1 MCLLPARAGPWEWGE
16 LFTMTAAAG
25 RALPG
30 HLTTAGP
37 IPIAPAMNV
46 AFPLDLARMPASAA
60 AVLAPLVGRRVA
72 VAMSG
77 GVDSSVVAA
86 LAAAAGCDAVGITL
100 QLYDQGAAARR
111 PGACCA
117 GADIRDARAVAERLG
132 IAHYVIDME
141 SRFREAVIDNFVESY
156 ARGLTPVPCVECNR
170 TVKFT
175 DLIALARDLGAEALL
190 TGHYVQRLDGPA
202 GAELH
207 RGADPSKD
215 QSYFLWTTTQAQLDY
230 LRFPLGGLAKAET
243 RELAEAFG
251 LVVAAKPDSQDI
263 CFVPGGDYAAVVE
276 KIRPELAAPGDIVD
290 AAGHVLGRHNGI
302 HRFTVGQR
310 RGLDLGGQAEPLY
323 VIGIDAA
330 QNRVFAGPRRALAVA
345 GVRLEGVNRLGPVDG
360 PLMVK
365 VRSMAP
371 LAQGWLEGDELRFA
385 EPQYGVA
392 PGQAAVAYVGD
403 RLVAGGTMVATVAAE
418 PLLLPA

>member
-1 MCLLPARAGPWEWGE
+1 M
-16 LFTMTAAAG
+16 
-25 RALPG
+25 
-30 HLTTAGP
+30 
-37 IPIAPAMNV
+37 PIAPPETMIAPT
-46 AFPLDLARMPASAA
+46 AFPLDLAALPASARA
-60 AVLAPLVGRRVA
+60 ALAPLAGRRVA

-86 LAAAAGCDAVGITL
+86 LAAAAGCDTVGITL
-100 QLYDQGAAARR
+100 QLYDRGAAARR

-190 TGHYVQRLDGPA
+190 TGHYVQRLESPG

-207 RGADPSKD
+207 RGADPTKD

-243 RELAEAFG
+243 RAMAEAFG

-310 RGLDLGGQAEPLY
+310 RGLELGGQAEPLY
-323 VIGIDAA
+323 VVGIDASR
-330 QNRVFAGPRRALAVA
+330 NRVIAGPRRALAVS
-345 GVRLEGVNRLGPVDG
+345 GVRLEGSNLLGPVDG

-371 LAQGWLEGDELRFA
+371 LASGWLDGDMLRFA
-385 EPQYGVA
+385 EPQFGVA

-418 PLLLPA
+418 PSLIPA

>member
-1 MCLLPARAGPWEWGE
+1 MRTFLDIP
-16 LFTMTAAAG
+16 AAA
-25 RALPG
+25 A
-30 HLTTAGP
+30 T
-37 IPIAPAMNV
+37 
-46 AFPLDLARMPASAA
+46 
-60 AVLAPLVGRRVA
+60 VLAPLAGRRVA

-86 LAAAAGCDAVGITL
+86 LAHAAGCDALGITL

-117 GADIRDARAVAERLG
+117 GADIRDARAVADRLG
-132 IAHYVIDME
+132 IPHYVVDME
-141 SRFREAVIDNFVESY
+141 SRFREAVIDNFVDAY
-156 ARGLTPVPCVECNR
+156 ATGRTPVPCVECNR

-190 TGHYVQRLDGPA
+190 TGHYVQRIDGLQ

-207 RGADPSKD
+207 RGADPTKD
-215 QSYFLWTTTQAQLDY
+215 QSYFLWTTTAEQLDY
-230 LRFPLGGLAKAET
+230 LRFPLGGLAKTET
-243 RELAEAFG
+243 RALAQAFD

-276 KIRPELAAPGDIVD
+276 RIRPELAHPGDITD
-290 AAGHVLGRHNGI
+290 AAGTVLGRHNGI

-310 RGLDLGGQAEPLY
+310 RGLELGGQAEPLY
-323 VIGIDAA
+323 VVGIDASA
-330 QNRVFAGPRRALAVA
+330 NRVIAGPRRALAVA
-345 GVRLEGVNRLGPVDG
+345 GVRLEGLNRLGPTDG

-371 LAQGWLEGDELRFA
+371 LAPAWLRGETLTFE

-392 PGQAAVAYVGD
+392 PGQAAVAYIGN
-403 RLVAGGTMVATVAAE
+403 RLVAGATMASTISSELVA
-418 PLLLPA
+418 LPA

>member
-1 MCLLPARAGPWEWGE
+1 
-16 LFTMTAAAG
+16 
-25 RALPG
+25 
-30 HLTTAGP
+30 
-37 IPIAPAMNV
+37 MNMPT
-46 AFPLDLARMPASAA
+46 AFPLDLDALPASARDA
-60 AVLAPLVGRRVA
+60 LAPLAGRRVA

-86 LAAAAGCDAVGITL
+86 LSAAAGCDTVGITL

-156 ARGLTPVPCVECNR
+156 AKGLTPVPCVECNR

-190 TGHYVQRLDGPA
+190 TGHYVQRIDGSQ

-207 RGADPSKD
+207 RGADPTKD
-215 QSYFLWTTTQAQLDY
+215 QSYFLWTTTQCQLDY

-243 RELAEAFG
+243 RGMAEAFG

-276 KIRPELAAPGDIVD
+276 KIRPELARPGEIVD
-290 AAGHVLGRHNGI
+290 VAGRVLGGHNGI

-310 RGLDLGGQAEPLY
+310 RGLELGGQAEPLY

-330 QNRVFAGPRRALAVA
+330 QNRVITGPRRALAVRA
-345 GVRLEGVNRLGPVDG
+345 VQLDGANLLGPIDG

-371 LAQGWLEGDELRFA
+371 LAQGWIEGDMLCFA
-385 EPQYGVA
+385 EPQFGVA
-392 PGQAAVAYVGD
+392 PGQAAVAYIGD

-418 PLLLPA
+418 PGLIPA

>member
-1 MCLLPARAGPWEWGE
+1 
-16 LFTMTAAAG
+16 MTTT
-25 RALPG
+25 G
-30 HLTTAGP
+30 HM
-37 IPIAPAMNV
+37 PIAPPETMIAPT
-46 AFPLDLARMPASAA
+46 AFPLDLAALPASAR
-60 AVLAPLVGRRVA
+60 AVLAPLAGRRVA

-86 LAAAAGCDAVGITL
+86 LAAAAGCDTVGITL

-190 TGHYVQRLDGPA
+190 TGHYVQRLESPG

-207 RGADPSKD
+207 RGADPTKD

-243 RELAEAFG
+243 RAMAEAFG

-310 RGLDLGGQAEPLY
+310 RGLELGGQAEPLY
-323 VIGIDAA
+323 VVGIDASR
-330 QNRVFAGPRRALAVA
+330 NRVIAGPRRALAVS
-345 GVRLEGVNRLGPVDG
+345 GVRLEGSNLLGPVDG

-371 LAQGWLEGDELRFA
+371 LASGWLDGDMLRFA
-385 EPQYGVA
+385 EPQFGVA
-392 PGQAAVAYVGD
+392 PGQAAVAYIGD

-418 PLLLPA
+418 PSLIPA

>member
-1 MCLLPARAGPWEWGE
+1 MP
-16 LFTMTAAAG
+16 T
-25 RALPG
+25 
-30 HLTTAGP
+30 
-37 IPIAPAMNV
+37 
-46 AFPLDLARMPASAA
+46 AFPLDLDALPASARDA
-60 AVLAPLVGRRVA
+60 LAPLAGRRVA

-86 LAAAAGCDAVGITL
+86 LSAAAGCDTVGITL

-156 ARGLTPVPCVECNR
+156 AKGLTPVPCVECNR

-190 TGHYVQRLDGPA
+190 TGHYVQRIDGSQ

-207 RGADPSKD
+207 RGADPTKD
-215 QSYFLWTTTQAQLDY
+215 QSYFLWTTTQCQLDY

-243 RELAEAFG
+243 RGMAEAFG

-276 KIRPELAAPGDIVD
+276 KIRPELARPGEIVD
-290 AAGHVLGRHNGI
+290 VAGRVLGGHNGI

-310 RGLDLGGQAEPLY
+310 RGLELGGQAEPLY

-330 QNRVFAGPRRALAVA
+330 QNRVITGPRRALAVRA
-345 GVRLEGVNRLGPVDG
+345 VQLDGANLLGPIDG

-371 LAQGWLEGDELRFA
+371 LAQGWIEGDMLCFA
-385 EPQYGVA
+385 EPQFGVA
-392 PGQAAVAYVGD
+392 PGQAAVAYIGD

-418 PLLLPA
+418 PGLIPA

>member
-1 MCLLPARAGPWEWGE
+1 MS
-16 LFTMTAAAG
+16 
-25 RALPG
+25 
-30 HLTTAGP
+30 
-37 IPIAPAMNV
+37 IAVINPDAPPV
-46 AFPLDLARMPASAA
+46 VSH
-60 AVLAPLVGRRVA
+60 VLAPLAGRRVA

-86 LAAAAGCDAVGITL
+86 LAHAAGCDVIGITL

-117 GADIRDARAVAERLG
+117 GADIRDARDVAGRLG
-132 IAHYVIDME
+132 IAHYVVDME
-141 SRFREAVIDNFVESY
+141 SRFRDSVIDAFVDAY
-156 ARGLTPVPCVECNR
+156 AAGRTPVPCVECNR

-175 DLIALARDLGAEALL
+175 DLLALARDLGAEALL
-190 TGHYVQRLDGPA
+190 TGHYVQRIDGPA

-207 RGADPSKD
+207 RGADPGKD
-215 QSYFLWTTTQAQLDY
+215 QSYFLWTTSQAQLDY

-243 RELAEAFG
+243 RALADRFD
-251 LVVAAKPDSQDI
+251 LSVAAKPDSQDI

-276 KIRPELAAPGDIVD
+276 RIRPELALPGDIVD
-290 AAGHVLGRHNGI
+290 AAGAVLGRHNGI

-310 RGLDLGGQAEPLY
+310 RGLELGGHAEPLY
-323 VIGIDAA
+323 VTGIDAGH
-330 QNRVFAGPRRALAVA
+330 NRVIVGPRRALAVA
-345 GVRLEGVNRLGPVDG
+345 GVQLADINRLGPVDG

-371 LAQGWLEGDELRFA
+371 LAAARLNGDRLLFDA
-385 EPQYGVA
+385 PQYGVA

-403 RLVAGGTMVATVAAE
+403 RLVAGGTIAASLPAAAE
-418 PLLLPA
+418 VKSA

>member
-1 MCLLPARAGPWEWGE
+1 MRAFLDIPAA
-16 LFTMTAAAG
+16 
-25 RALPG
+25 
-30 HLTTAGP
+30 
-37 IPIAPAMNV
+37 
-46 AFPLDLARMPASAA
+46 AA
-60 AVLAPLVGRRVA
+60 AVLAPLAGRRVA

-86 LAAAAGCDAVGITL
+86 LAHAAGCDALGITL

-117 GADIRDARAVAERLG
+117 GADIRDARAVADRLG
-132 IAHYVIDME
+132 IPHYVVDME
-141 SRFREAVIDNFVESY
+141 SRFREAVIDKFVDAY
-156 ARGLTPVPCVECNR
+156 AKGRTPVPCVECNR

-190 TGHYVQRLDGPA
+190 TGHYVQRIDGLQ

-207 RGADPSKD
+207 RGADSTKD
-215 QSYFLWTTTQAQLDY
+215 QSYFLWTTTAAQLDY
-230 LRFPLGGLAKAET
+230 LRFPLGGLAKTET
-243 RELAEAFG
+243 RALAQAFD

-276 KIRPELAAPGDIVD
+276 RIRPELAHPGDITD
-290 AAGHVLGRHNGI
+290 AAGTVLGRHNGI

-310 RGLDLGGQAEPLY
+310 RGLELGGQAEPLY
-323 VIGIDAA
+323 VVGIDAEA
-330 QNRVFAGPRRALAVA
+330 NRVIAGPRRALAVA
-345 GVRLEGVNRLGPVDG
+345 GVRLEGLNCLGPTDG

-371 LAQGWLEGDELRFA
+371 LAPAWLRGETLTFE

-392 PGQAAVAYVGD
+392 PGQAAVAYIGN
-403 RLVAGGTMVATVAAE
+403 RLVAGATMASTISSELVA
-418 PLLLPA
+418 LPA

>member
-1 MCLLPARAGPWEWGE
+1 MRAFLDIPAA
-16 LFTMTAAAG
+16 
-25 RALPG
+25 
-30 HLTTAGP
+30 
-37 IPIAPAMNV
+37 
-46 AFPLDLARMPASAA
+46 AA
-60 AVLAPLVGRRVA
+60 AVLAPLAGRRVA

-86 LAAAAGCDAVGITL
+86 LAHAAGCDALGITL

-117 GADIRDARAVAERLG
+117 GADIRDARAVADRLG
-132 IAHYVIDME
+132 IPHYVVDME
-141 SRFREAVIDNFVESY
+141 SRFREAVIDNFVDAY
-156 ARGLTPVPCVECNR
+156 AKGRTPVPCVECNR

-190 TGHYVQRLDGPA
+190 TGHYVQRIDGLQ

-207 RGADPSKD
+207 RGADPTKD
-215 QSYFLWTTTQAQLDY
+215 QSYFLWTTTAAQLDY
-230 LRFPLGGLAKAET
+230 LRFPLGGLAKTET
-243 RELAEAFG
+243 RALAQAFD

-276 KIRPELAAPGDIVD
+276 RIRPELAHPGDITD
-290 AAGHVLGRHNGI
+290 AAGTVLGRHNGI

-310 RGLDLGGQAEPLY
+310 RGLELGGQAEPLY
-323 VIGIDAA
+323 VVGIDAEA
-330 QNRVFAGPRRALAVA
+330 NRVIAGPRRALAVA
-345 GVRLEGVNRLGPVDG
+345 GVRLEGLNCLGPTDG

-371 LAQGWLEGDELRFA
+371 LAPAWLRGETLTFE

-392 PGQAAVAYVGD
+392 PGQAAVAYIGN
-403 RLVAGGTMVATVAAE
+403 RLVAGATMASTISSELVA
-418 PLLLPA
+418 LPA

>member
-1 MCLLPARAGPWEWGE
+1 
-16 LFTMTAAAG
+16 
-25 RALPG
+25 
-30 HLTTAGP
+30 
-37 IPIAPAMNV
+37 MNMPT
-46 AFPLDLARMPASAA
+46 AFPLDLDALPASARDA
-60 AVLAPLVGRRVA
+60 LAPLAGRRVA

-86 LAAAAGCDAVGITL
+86 LAAAAGCDTVGITL

-141 SRFREAVIDNFVESY
+141 SRFREAVIDNFVDSY
-156 ARGLTPVPCVECNR
+156 AKGLTPVPCVECNR

-190 TGHYVQRLDGPA
+190 TGHYVQRIDGPD

-207 RGADPSKD
+207 RGADPGKD
-215 QSYFLWTTTQAQLDY
+215 QSYFLWTTSQVQLDY

-243 RELAEAFG
+243 RALAEAFG
-251 LVVAAKPDSQDI
+251 LIVAAKPDSQDI

-276 KIRPELAAPGDIVD
+276 KIRPELARPGEIVD
-290 AAGHVLGRHNGI
+290 VAGRVLGGHNGI

-310 RGLDLGGQAEPLY
+310 RGLELGGQAEPLY

-330 QNRVFAGPRRALAVA
+330 QNRVIAGPRRALAVLA
-345 GVRLEGVNRLGPVDG
+345 VQLDGANLLGPIDG
-360 PLMVK
+360 PLTVK

-371 LAQGWLEGDELRFA
+371 LAQGWIEGDMLRFA
-385 EPQYGVA
+385 EPQFGVA
-392 PGQAAVAYVGD
+392 PGQAAVAYIGD

-418 PLLLPA
+418 PGLIPA

>member
-1 MCLLPARAGPWEWGE
+1 
-16 LFTMTAAAG
+16 MTAAGCAALPAG
-25 RALPG
+25 RP
-30 HLTTAGP
+30 LTATGP
-37 IPIAPAMNV
+37 VPIAAAV
-46 AFPLDLARMPASAA
+46 SALAAFPIDLAVMPASVR
-60 AVLAPLVGRRVA
+60 AVLAPLAGRRVA

-86 LAAAAGCDAVGITL
+86 LAAAAGCDTVGITL
-100 QLYDQGAAARR
+100 QLYDQGAAAAR

-117 GADIRDARAVAERLG
+117 GADIRDARAVAQRLG
-132 IAHYVIDME
+132 IAHFVVDME
-141 SRFREAVIDNFVESY
+141 SRFRTAVIDSFVDAY
-156 ARGLTPVPCVECNR
+156 AKGRTPVPCVECNR

-190 TGHYVQRLDGPA
+190 TGHYVQRLDRPG

-207 RGADPSKD
+207 RGADPHKD
-215 QSYFLWTTTQAQLDY
+215 QSYFLWATTQAQLDY

-243 RELAEAFG
+243 RALAEAFG

-276 KIRPELAAPGDIVD
+276 KIRPDLAAPGDIVD
-290 AAGHVLGRHNGI
+290 AAGRVLGRHNGI

-310 RGLDLGGQAEPLY
+310 RGLELGGQAEPLY
-323 VIGIDAA
+323 VVGIDAEA
-330 QNRVFAGPRRALAVA
+330 NRVIAGPRRALAVTE
-345 GVRLEGVNRLGPVDG
+345 VILEGANILGTVAG
-360 PLMVK
+360 PLAVK

-371 LAQGWLEGDELRFA
+371 LAQAWLDGNRLRFA

-392 PGQAAVAYVGD
+392 PGQAAVAYIGD
-403 RLVAGGTMVATVAAE
+403 RLVAGGTMVETIAAD
-418 PLLLPA
+418 PGLMPA